1 MSMEEAEEEEEE
13 EEEIEKKPR
22 CDILGTCSSPDHP
35 IPSHPSIPH
44 IHPSLSY
51 HQKKKATNQ
60 TILSMVSM
68 VSIYLSIYLSHSLPP
83 KKKKGRKEAPRG
95 KK

>member
-1 MSMEEAEEEEEE
+1 MEEAEEEEEE

-51 HQKKKATNQ
+51 HQKKKPRTK
-60 TILSMVSM
+60 LF
-68 VSIYLSIYLSHSLPP
+68 YLWYLWYLTHSPP
-83 KKKKGRKEAPRG
+83 KKRKEGRKQQEG
-95 KK
+95 KNKYKK

>member
-13 EEEIEKKPR
+13 EEEEEIEKKSR

-35 IPSHPSIPH
+35 IPSHPSIHPA
-44 IHPSLSY
+44 HPSIAQLSP
-51 HQKKKATNQ
+51 KKKATNQ

-68 VSIYLSIYLSHSLPP
+68 VSISLSIYLPISLTPL
-83 KKKKGRKEAPRG
+83 
-95 KK
+95 